1 MSGTVD
7 YEVRGNIAVITLRNP
22 GKLNVLSPEMI
33 TGLEAAWHRLEHADE
48 QAAVLTAEGDRAFCA
63 GIDLDAVSL
72 DMWRCVPGLNVEVQK
87 PVVAAVA
94 GHCIGAGW
102 VLVQYCDLIV
112 ATDDARFSYPE
123 GKVGAFGGLASG
135 IVTRVPHK
143 IAAEFLMLGNPIAAA
158 RAHDVGMINAV
169 VGTGEHIALA
179 EEWAKKLADSAPL
192 VVRAAKDLID
202 EHVGQGRVEQHV
214 RTGRALG
221 RISSSS
227 DMQEGIA
234 AFREKR
240 PPVFRGR

>member
-1 MSGTVD
+1 MTGHVD
-7 YEVRGNIAVITLRNP
+7 YEVRGDIAVITLRNP
-22 GKLNVLSPEMI
+22 DKLNALSPRMI
-33 TGLEAAWHRLEHADE
+33 SDLEAAWQRLEHADE

-63 GIDLDAVSL
+63 GIDLGDVSL
-72 DMWRCVPGLNVEVQK
+72 DMWRSVPGLSVEVQK

-112 ATDDARFSYPE
+112 ATDNARFSYPE

-135 IVTRVPHK
+135 VVTRVPHK
-143 IAAEFLMLGNPIAAA
+143 IAAEFLMLGDPIGAQ
-158 RAHDVGMINAV
+158 RAYDVGMINAV
-169 VGTGEHIALA
+169 TAPGEHVAQAERWAHQLA
-179 EEWAKKLADSAPL
+179 GSAPM

-214 RTGRALG
+214 RTARSLG
-221 RISSSS
+221 RIAASD
-227 DMQEGIA
+227 DMQEGIT

-240 PPVFRGR
+240 APVFRGH